1 MVYTF
6 RVEICYIF
14 VDQLFICSFMKD
26 YQKQRRSNLRRN
38 IPDTNFLCFV
48 KNQRVR
54 IIKET
59 ITRQSTFYLL
69 ICVTH
74 ILPVIASYFRFN
86 SLHSNAGKL
95 LNPSIPVNNK
105 ANIKYRRIRK
115 QIQYYGIASF
125 ERLCRK
131 TVSLLDLARLTL
143 FCFWFNALHEN
154 EIDCGIKL
162 KLPPGPLVAPKFLS
176 SNFFVDLWLL
186 FSFFRLHLQLIL
198 QGIFKQQRKT
208 WSTTEPA
215 AWLLSV
221 ASPNSAEDVEESFSV
236 GTEDNTPTKP
246 VLTPYLC
253 HSRFPRNQISLF
265 DITPRPTCFKNSTNG
280 FARKFD
286 TIIQDSVKKNPN
298 ILAMAIS

>member
-1 MVYTF
+1 MPVCSRNLMT
-6 RVEICYIF
+6 I
-14 VDQLFICSFMKD
+14 FICCWATVRLLAPRQVIHFSLLTCW
-26 YQKQRRSNLRRN
+26 RR
-38 IPDTNFLCFV
+38 
-48 KNQRVR
+48 K
-54 IIKET
+54 
-59 ITRQSTFYLL
+59 STFYLL

-176 SNFFVDLWLL
+176 SNFFVDL
-186 FSFFRLHLQLIL
+186 
-198 QGIFKQQRKT
+198 
-208 WSTTEPA
+208 
-215 AWLLSV
+215 
-221 ASPNSAEDVEESFSV
+221 
-236 GTEDNTPTKP
+236 
-246 VLTPYLC
+246 
-253 HSRFPRNQISLF
+253 
-265 DITPRPTCFKNSTNG
+265 
-280 FARKFD
+280 
-286 TIIQDSVKKNPN
+286 
-298 ILAMAIS
+298 